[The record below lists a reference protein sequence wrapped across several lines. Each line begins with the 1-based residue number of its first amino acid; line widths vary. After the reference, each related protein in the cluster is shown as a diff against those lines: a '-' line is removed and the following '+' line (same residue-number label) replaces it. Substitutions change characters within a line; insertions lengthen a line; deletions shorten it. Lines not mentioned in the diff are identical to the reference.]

1 MIRTI
6 LKSNKNSLTLRLPD
20 DLVGKTIEVIAFE
33 IDQTKPEKKIPDAD
47 RFKRIEA
54 IDRALSKYRFDLS
67 DFKFDRD
74 EANDYE

>member
-6 LKSNKNSLTLRLPD
+6 LKSTKNSLTLQLPD

-33 IDQTKPEKKIPDAD
+33 IDQVNSPKKFQEIEKSK
-47 RFKRIEA
+47 KIEA
-54 IDRALSKYRFDLS
+54 IDKALSKYRVDLS
-67 DFKFDRD
+67 DYKFDRD

>member
-33 IDQTKPEKKIPDAD
+33 LDELNPEKKLPDAD
-47 RFKRIEA
+47 RLKRIEA
-54 IDRALSKYRFDLS
+54 IDKALSKYRFDLS